1 MPIIFQ
7 LCPSE
12 GGVRATRISPIHWS
26 CSTGKCIMTIAWAPS
41 VWVEPGLSA
50 FQTLRTNINVLS
62 ETLVQRLWVFD
73 THAERGSDPGW
84 CRSDTCSMRTWQVK
98 GEKTRFAFEVKR
110 WNSTMDHHFLVSL
123 YHKSRN
129 RIIETEHWRNF
140 RTSIPK
146 LFSDSF
152 KRFVCCLI
160 VHSILPQMSTAV
172 RSVHTAGLSAALGW
186 PSISSL
192 AAFAKEELLK
202 VTKQLW

>member
-12 GGVRATRISPIHWS
+12 VGVRATRISPIHWS
-26 CSTGKCIMTIAWAPS
+26 CSTGTCIMTIAWAPS

-50 FQTLRTNINVLS
+50 FQTLRININVL
-62 ETLVQRLWVFD
+62 
-73 THAERGSDPGW
+73 W
-84 CRSDTCSMRTWQVK
+84 CRGCECLIPTPNEVLTLADVAQTPILCTWQVK

-123 YHKSRN
+123 YHKSHN
-129 RIIETEHWRNF
+129 GIIETEHWRNF
-140 RTSIPK
+140 RTSTPK